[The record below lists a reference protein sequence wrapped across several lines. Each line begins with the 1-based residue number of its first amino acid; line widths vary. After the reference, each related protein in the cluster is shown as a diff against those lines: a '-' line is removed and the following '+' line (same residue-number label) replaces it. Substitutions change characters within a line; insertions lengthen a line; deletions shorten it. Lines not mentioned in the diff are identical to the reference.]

1 MVGPAPVDSA
11 GEGDETRRSGG
22 ELMIIWG
29 TLVQEGWGWDH
40 SEDDG
45 NRLEQEDE
53 TAKGRETSRQV
64 VGSSPVSDGR

>member
-45 NRLEQEDE
+45 NRLEPE
-53 TAKGRETSRQV
+53 GRPKAVRHRSTR
-64 VGSSPVSDGR
+64 